1 MSTPVS
7 IEQRTAHHTIPA
19 KAVEGNSE
27 LDLWEAKQHS
37 GQTALSNLLTRGVK
51 YNKSNVPSSP
61 TPSTIM
67 LTTDIQK
74 GQVC

>member
-7 IEQRTAHHTIPA
+7 IEQRKAHHTVPA
-19 KAVEGNSE
+19 KAVEDNPE

-37 GQTALSNLLTRGVK
+37 GQTALSNLLTRAVK
-51 YNKSNVPSSP
+51 YNKYNASSSP